1 MEVFDKYGKR
11 WPASMVKEMT
21 QVVVLK
27 KSNMTDR
34 GVREIQKISIF
45 DPIDRLPIEV
55 HKVDK

>member
-1 MEVFDKYGKR
+1 
-11 WPASMVKEMT
+11 MVKEMT